1 MTCRKII
8 SISSAFSA
16 GFGLSWYLSKNQSNE
31 IIDGNKAIFTT
42 LINEIT
48 TLKAEAPVNNNS
60 IVPIKPG
67 SKDTM
72 SLNSSNRIGELM
84 KHGYPS
90 LDNLRIFEDYALSY
104 DRRNRVPNWVFER
117 LTPFS
122 IKPSENVDRG
132 RSEFKED
139 MHIHPYFRSKN
150 QDYRGNGYDRYFIL
164 FKFIFG
170 FYI

>member
-16 GFGLSWYLSKNQSNE
+16 GFGLSWYLFKNNTNE
-31 IIDGNKAIFTT
+31 TIDGNKAIFST
-42 LINEIT
+42 LINELT
-48 TLKAEAPVNNNS
+48 TLKAETPVNNNS

-72 SLNSSNRIGELM
+72 SLNNSNRIGELM

-139 MHIHPYFRSKN
+139 MQIHPYFRSKN
-150 QDYRGNGYDRYFIL
+150 QDYRGSGYDR
-164 FKFIFG
+164 
-170 FYI
+170 